1 MEFNLAQVHEAIADA
16 IPDKECIV
24 FRDRRLTWR
33 DVADR
38 TRRLANVLAGAGLG
52 ARVGGRAGLAGHES
66 HEDHLAI
73 YLYNGNEYLE
83 SMVGAFKA
91 RVAPINVNYRY
102 VAEELQYLLDN
113 SQAPAIVYHSQFA
126 PTLAEVLADVP
137 RLSLLLQVPDESG
150 NDLLDGAVWYED
162 ALASASPDLPAC
174 APDWSPDDLYVLYT
188 GGTTGMPKGVLWR
201 QHDIF
206 MSVMGGAVT
215 GVPHESLEAVVE
227 AAKAGMLRVMP
238 AAPFMHGAG
247 HWIAF
252 LAMNGGNTVVIQ
264 DEVRRLDPKDVL
276 SVVEREKVS
285 FLQIVG
291 DSFARPILDEMD
303 AGSYDL
309 STLFIIL
316 SGGAPLNS
324 TLKQRLLEHL
334 PTAMILDGMGSS
346 EGGGQMTQV
355 TTAGS
360 EATTGTFT
368 PSPGTCIVSE
378 DFTRVLEP
386 GSEEIGWVAM
396 RGYVPLGYLGDAEKS
411 AKTFPVIDGVRYS
424 IPGDR
429 GRQRADG
436 IVEMLGRDSVTINSG
451 GEKIF
456 AEEVEAA
463 LGHHPAVYDA
473 VVCGRPSEQWGQEVV
488 AIVQLRDGLE
498 AGPDVER
505 DLLDESA
512 KHIARFKLPKTF
524 VFVDEV
530 VRSPAGKADYRWAKE
545 VAAASSR

>member
-24 FRDRRLTWR
+24 FRDRRLSWR
-33 DVADR
+33 EVTDR

-52 ARVGGRAGLAGHES
+52 ARVEGRAGLAGHES

-113 SQAPAIVYHSQFA
+113 SRARAIVFHSQFA
-126 PTLAEVLADVP
+126 PTLAEVLPDLP

-150 NDLLDGAVWYED
+150 NDLLEGAVWYED
-162 ALASASPDLPAC
+162 ALASASADLPAC
-174 APDWSPDDLYVLYT
+174 APEWSPDDLYVLYT

-215 GVPHESLEAVVE
+215 GVPHESLESVVE

-276 SVVEREKVS
+276 SVIEREKVS

-303 AGSYDL
+303 AGGYDL

-324 TLKQRLLEHL
+324 TLKERFLEHL

-355 TTAGS
+355 STAGS
-360 EATTGTFT
+360 DVTTGTFT

-498 AGPDVER
+498 AGPEVER

-512 KHIARFKLPKTF
+512 KHIARYKLPKAF

-545 VAAASSR
+545 VSGQL

>member
-1 MEFNLAQVHEAIADA
+1 MEFNLAQVHEAIAEA

-33 DVADR
+33 DVTER
-38 TRRLANVLAGAGLG
+38 TRRLANVLADAGLG
-52 ARVGGRAGLAGHES
+52 ARAGGRAGLAGHES

-113 SQAPAIVYHSQFA
+113 SEARAIVFHSQFA
-126 PTLAEVLADVP
+126 STLAEVLPELP
-137 RLSLLLQVPDESG
+137 RLALLLQVPDESD
-150 NDLLDGAVWYED
+150 NDLLEGAVWYED
-162 ALASASPDLPAC
+162 ALASASAALPAC
-174 APDWSPDDLYVLYT
+174 AAEWSPDDLYVLYT

-201 QHDIF
+201 QHDIY

-215 GVPHESLEAVVE
+215 GTPHESLESVVE
-227 AAKAGMLRVMP
+227 AAKSGMLRVMP

-264 DEVRRLDPKDVL
+264 DEVRRLDPKDIL
-276 SVVEREKVS
+276 SVIEREKVS

-324 TLKQRLLEHL
+324 TLKERFLERL

-355 TTAGS
+355 TSAGS
-360 EATTGTFT
+360 DVTTGTFT
-368 PSPGTCIVSE
+368 PSAGTCIVSE

-396 RGYVPLGYLGDAEKS
+396 RGHVPLGYLGDPDKS
-411 AKTFPVIDGVRYS
+411 AHTFPVIDGVRYS

-488 AIVQLRDGLE
+488 AIVQLREGIDDGPE
-498 AGPDVER
+498 TER
-505 DLLDESA
+505 ALLDESA
-512 KHIARFKLPKTF
+512 KHIARYKLPKTF
-524 VFVDEV
+524 VFVDQV
-530 VRSPAGKADYRWAKE
+530 LRSPAGKADYRWAKE
-545 VAAASSR
+545 IATANS